1 MLLKLSCLGIDYGII
16 GLKFQ
21 NQFRFFKYIGSEIG
35 IFCKTISVI
44 SPQKKRNAP
53 NLRHSL
59 PFHIYRSGNYFSAMK
74 AS

>member
-1 MLLKLSCLGIDYGII
+1 MLPKLSRLGIGFGII

-44 SPQKKRNAP
+44 HPKRKGMP
-53 NLRHSL
+53 LT
-59 PFHIYRSGNYFSAMK
+59 
-74 AS
+74 